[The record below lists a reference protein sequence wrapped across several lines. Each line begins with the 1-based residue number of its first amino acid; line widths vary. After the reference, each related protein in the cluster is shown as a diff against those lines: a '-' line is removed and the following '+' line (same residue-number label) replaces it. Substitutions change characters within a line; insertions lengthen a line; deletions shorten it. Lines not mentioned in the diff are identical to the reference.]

1 MKALHLIVAS
11 ALCAALVSPVWADN
25 DKNKGKGHDNDN
37 DRGHSGR
44 VEGGAVKQAPT
55 VIVVT
60 DRDRNTIH
68 TYYRTDFVSG
78 NCPPGLAKKD
88 NGCLPPGQAKK
99 LWNVGQ
105 PLPPTIVY
113 YPLPQP
119 LMTQLPPPPPGYDYG
134 RVDDDVVL
142 MDRNSRLVSQI
153 ITSLGRLIN

>member
-1 MKALHLIVAS
+1 
-11 ALCAALVSPVWADN
+11 
-25 DKNKGKGHDNDN
+25 
-37 DRGHSGR
+37 
-44 VEGGAVKQAPT
+44 VKQAPT

-119 LMTQLPPPPPGYDYG
+119 LMTQLPPPPPGYDYV